1 MSMSIGTF
9 LTTVGSIIAGPIG
22 TGIGNIAA
30 VSNLGVSI
38 ATKIDTSK
46 IRSDVGGIRTDIRSL
61 DRDIATLACDID
73 DMRSENAWN
82 VATTGRCPISV
93 NRGEA
98 SYNTQLIQTNTNT
111 PQTNTNTPQQQDDS
125 SDEKL
130 NQIANMLGAIIQQNQ
145 SQQVAPPT
153 PPAPPMNATVNVGV
167 PSTSQNV
174 EKVATSSEDKLDQMI
189 NMMGALINKINVT
202 PVDTESAPTAPAS
215 TATGVEKE
223 ELPADTIGG

>member
-9 LTTVGSIIAGPIG
+9 LTTVGGIIAGPIG

-61 DRDIATLACDID
+61 DRDIASLACDID

-82 VATTGRCPISV
+82 VATTDRCPISV

-98 SYNTQLIQTNTNT
+98 SYNTQLIQTNT
-111 PQTNTNTPQQQDDS
+111 PQTNTNAPQTNTNAPQQQDDS

-145 SQQVAPPT
+145 SQQVQPVQQAQAAPTPQYITKDELNGVLNNLVGSIPTLVGQAVQQALTPPPT
-153 PPAPPMNATVNVGV
+153 ATVVNPTPTPDPAPEAP
-167 PSTSQNV
+167 
-174 EKVATSSEDKLDQMI
+174 
-189 NMMGALINKINVT
+189 
-202 PVDTESAPTAPAS
+202 DTE
-215 TATGVEKE
+215 
-223 ELPADTIGG
+223 